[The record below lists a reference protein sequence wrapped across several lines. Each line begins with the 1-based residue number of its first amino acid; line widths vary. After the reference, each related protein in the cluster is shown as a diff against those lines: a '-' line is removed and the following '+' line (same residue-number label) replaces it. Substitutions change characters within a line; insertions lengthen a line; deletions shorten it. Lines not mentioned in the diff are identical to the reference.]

1 MLTQY
6 TWIASGA
13 SRAPEIATALTA
25 SERYSQQ
32 AGNNTTPAIPHSQ
45 FSSSH
50 IPTFPQQKTSRG
62 IKSQPSKTVVPEAR
76 DSCHGKSQVQKS
88 SANAEPNSE
97 CPNRDTISESRLNT
111 IRVRLSV
118 PSATQT
124 LSQNGTLTRR
134 IRNHHNECILNK
146 NWSNPIN
153 FSLSPCLHTDYS
165 PEHTLQ

>member
-13 SRAPEIATALTA
+13 RRTPEIAMALTA

-32 AGNNTTPAIPHSQ
+32 AGNNTTPAVPHSQ
-45 FSSSH
+45 SFSSH
-50 IPTFPQQKTSRG
+50 IPTFPQQKTSCR
-62 IKSQPSKTVVPEAR
+62 IKSQPSETAAPEAR
-76 DSCHGKSQVQKS
+76 GCYGKSQVQKS

-134 IRNHHNECILNK
+134 IRNHHNERILNK

-153 FSLSPCLHTDYS
+153 FSLSPCLYTDYS